1 VSNEDTPLDVGE
13 AVRLWSAHSGVDADE
28 MTINCGRVQQGGC
41 PYAAMAWLYLPSLWS
56 DHDVDRLGLGLAAAL
71 RDVLQVESAEIQV
84 IVSILGS
91 GSVIEAGQILR
102 WGADERL

>member
-1 VSNEDTPLDVGE
+1 
-13 AVRLWSAHSGVDADE
+13 
-28 MTINCGRVQQGGC
+28 
-41 PYAAMAWLYLPSLWS
+41 MAWLYLPSLWS